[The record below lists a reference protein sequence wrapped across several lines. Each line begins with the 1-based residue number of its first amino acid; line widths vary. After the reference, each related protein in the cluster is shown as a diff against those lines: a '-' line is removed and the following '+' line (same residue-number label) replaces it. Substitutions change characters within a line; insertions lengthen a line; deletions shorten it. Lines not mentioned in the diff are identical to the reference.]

1 MNSPSPR
8 PSWWRRLLRII
19 VVCLLVLVAL
29 VAARAIYSFRDRS
42 PGYQVAL
49 AIDGK
54 AAAANP
60 RPLRVGFGR
69 VKIDPDLS
77 NPNEPVYIAGF
88 SQNRTA
94 TGIHDS
100 LWAVAC
106 VIDDGHTRLGVVA
119 LDAIGFFHDD
129 VIRVREQL
137 HRDWKIDYAI
147 VCSTHNHST
156 PDLMGLWGQSY
167 LRTGVN
173 DRYRQQVIAAAAK
186 AFGLAVESL
195 QPTRL
200 AVHEIPTKPAGLL
213 TDTRKPEVY
222 DPDIRV
228 MHFTSPTNGATIG
241 SIVGWANHPETVWS
255 KNREITADFPGSL
268 RDILENG
275 VKQNGN
281 LLEAG
286 VGGIHLFVNGA
297 VGGLMSTTPGVTVR
311 DPYLEQD
318 FKEPSH
324 DKTRALGR
332 QLASR
337 IIPRLEDT
345 NAPST
350 DRTTIQIQARTIE
363 LPLQNTGFLLAP
375 VIGLIDRGH
384 SRWKHLRTE
393 VALVTIGEVS
403 IACIPGEIYPEI
415 VNGGI
420 ERAPGGD
427 FDLDPVEVP
436 PLRELM
442 PGKVK
447 FVFGLANDE
456 IGYIIP
462 KSEWDEK
469 APYLYNAKKVVYGEV
484 NSVGPDAAGLLH
496 QALKEMA
503 GRHRP

>member
-1 MNSPSPR
+1 M
-8 PSWWRRLLRII
+8 
-19 VVCLLVLVAL
+19 
-29 VAARAIYSFRDRS
+29 
-42 PGYQVAL
+42 
-49 AIDGK
+49 
-54 AAAANP
+54 
-60 RPLRVGFGR
+60 
-69 VKIDPDLS
+69 
-77 NPNEPVYIAGF
+77 
-88 SQNRTA
+88 
-94 TGIHDS
+94 
-100 LWAVAC
+100 
-106 VIDDGHTRLGVVA
+106 
-119 LDAIGFFHDD
+119 
-129 VIRVREQL
+129 
-137 HRDWKIDYAI
+137 
-147 VCSTHNHST
+147 
-156 PDLMGLWGQSY
+156 
-167 LRTGVN
+167 
-173 DRYRQQVIAAAAK
+173 
-186 AFGLAVESL
+186 
-195 QPTRL
+195 
-200 AVHEIPTKPAGLL
+200 
-213 TDTRKPEVY
+213 
-222 DPDIRV
+222 
-228 MHFTSPTNGATIG
+228 
-241 SIVGWANHPETVWS
+241 
-255 KNREITADFPGSL
+255 
-268 RDILENG
+268 
-275 VKQNGN
+275 
-281 LLEAG
+281 
-286 VGGIHLFVNGA
+286 
-297 VGGLMSTTPGVTVR
+297 TVR

-350 DRTTIQIQARTIE
+350 DRTAIQVQARTIE
-363 LPLQNTGFLLAP
+363 LPLQNAGFLLAP

-384 SRWKHLRTE
+384 SRWMQLRTE
-393 VALVTIGEVS
+393 VALVTIGDVS

-469 APYLYNAKKVVYGEV
+469 TPYLYNAKKGVYGEV

>member
-1 MNSPSPR
+1 MTG
-8 PSWWRRLLRII
+8 L
-19 VVCLLVLVAL
+19 VLLVLFGL
-29 VAARAIYSFRDRS
+29 IAARVFYSFRDRS
-42 PGYQVAL
+42 PGYHLAL
-49 AIDGK
+49 DIDGK
-54 AAAANP
+54 AADASA

-69 VKIDPDLS
+69 VKINPDLS

-94 TGIHDS
+94 TNIHDD

-106 VIDDGHTRLGVVA
+106 VIDDGHSRVGIVA

-129 VIRVREQL
+129 VISVRQRL
-137 HRDWKIDYAI
+137 PADWKIDYAI

-156 PDLMGLWGQSY
+156 PDLMGLWGPSF

-173 DRYRQQVIAAAAK
+173 SRYRELVIQSAAEAMGAA
-186 AFGLAVESL
+186 VQSL
-195 QPTRL
+195 QPARL
-200 AVHEIPTKPAGLL
+200 SSHEIVTKPDGLL
-213 TDTRKPEVY
+213 ADTRKPEVY

-241 SIVGWANHPETVWS
+241 SIIGWANHPETVWS
-255 KNREITADFPGSL
+255 KNREITADFPGFL
-268 RDILENG
+268 RDMLENG
-275 VKQNGN
+275 VRQNGAI
-281 LLEAG
+281 LDAG
-286 VGGIHLFVNGA
+286 VGGVHLYVNGA
-297 VGGLMSTTPGVTVR
+297 VGGLMSTTPRVTVH
-311 DPYLEQD
+311 DPYLQQD

-337 IIPRLEDT
+337 IIPLLEDT
-345 NAPST
+345 NAPAVERASI
-350 DRTTIQIQARTIE
+350 RIHARTIE
-363 LPLQNTGFLLAP
+363 LPLENNGFLLAP

-384 SRWKHLRTE
+384 SHWRQLRTE
-393 VALVTIGEVS
+393 VALVTVGDVS
-403 IACIPGEIYPEI
+403 LACIPGEIYPEI

-427 FDLDPVEVP
+427 FDIEPVETP
-436 PLRELM
+436 SIRSMM

-447 FVFGLANDE
+447 FIFGLANDE

-469 APYLYNAKKVVYGEV
+469 PPYLYNAKNGVYGEV
-484 NSVGPDAAGLLH
+484 NSVGPEAAGII
-496 QALKEMA
+496 
-503 GRHRP
+503 HRTIRELCGPAKP